1 MRYDNLKQ
9 RNVVFA
15 ASVMV
20 IYGCFTF
27 LTIKLA
33 WDYRIF
39 VPLSYV
45 NGDTVIT
52 RLFFDSVLSVPYIT
66 SLLVLMKSEYFTL
79 KPRWEFENGHVVAL
93 LFAFYVFLCLYKQ
106 KMSVNGF
113 YLFGFYLF
121 FVGFVEEFIFRGF
134 LFLTLNNRYEW
145 KFAAFVA
152 GIFWSIPHLFI
163 PLITSNDY
171 MHIEKWVSGIINGVG
186 GFAVSSIF
194 FSWLLLK
201 GKNLFIPVLVHA
213 ILDYLGA

>member
-1 MRYDNLKQ
+1 MRHAYPKQ
-9 RNVVFA
+9 MTMIFIA
-15 ASVMV
+15 LVML

-27 LTIKLA
+27 WTVKLA
-33 WDYRIF
+33 WDYDVFI
-39 VPLSYV
+39 PLSYV

-52 RLFFDSVLSVPYIT
+52 RLLLDSVLSVPYII
-66 SLLVLMKSEYFTL
+66 SLLVLMKSKFFTL
-79 KPRWEFENGHVVAL
+79 KPRWKFENGHVVAL

-106 KMSVNGF
+106 KLSVNGF

-145 KFAAFVA
+145 KLAASVA
-152 GIFWSIPHLFI
+152 GILWSIPHLFI

-171 MHIEKWVSGIINGVG
+171 MHIEKWASGIINGVG